1 MIFKNYFSVNSVIK
15 NKDFGIVTEGER
27 PAMSATTL
35 ELFFI
40 DGKPDGMLTAEVF
53 GWTGHILVA
62 PRTRLSEALKR
73 KESSYTGVYILLGEL
88 EEEPLAYIGEGE
100 NIANRI
106 KSHDAKKDWW
116 SRVVLITSAA
126 NNLHKAHAQYIE
138 ARLVQQGL
146 MANNSRL
153 ENGTNPALPG
163 LSEAARSNMESFIEQ
178 LLMVLPAIRV
188 DLFSSKV
195 KPERQTLDN
204 RSHVQRESPVFE
216 LTLKKEGLKAM
227 AILEDGEFVVQK
239 GSLARAAYI
248 GDRGEKSY
256 YWKLYDRL
264 VEQGILVDQGNSKV
278 FTQSYAFPST
288 SAAGAVCNG
297 RSTAGPIA
305 WKVKGTGQTYKDWE
319 AASLE

>member
-1 MIFKNYFSVNSVIK
+1 
-15 NKDFGIVTEGER
+15 
-27 PAMSATTL
+27 MSATTL

-88 EEEPLAYIGEGE
+88 GEESLAYIGEGE

-116 SRVVLITSAA
+116 TRVILITSAA
-126 NNLHKAHAQYIE
+126 NNLHKAHVQYLE
-138 ARLVQQGL
+138 ARLVKEGIY
-146 MANNSRL
+146 ASNTKL
-153 ENGTNPALPG
+153 ENSTNPSLPS
-163 LSEAARSNMESFIEQ
+163 LSEAAQANMEVFIEQ

-188 DLFSSKV
+188 DLFTSKT
-195 KPERQTLDN
+195 KPDKSDTLHQTQN
-204 RSHVQRESPVFE
+204 TNENPVFE
-216 LTLKKEGLKAM
+216 LTLKKEGIKAT
-227 AILEDGEFVVQK
+227 AILEDGEFIVQK
-239 GSLARAAYI
+239 GSQARGTYI
-248 GDRGEKSY
+248 GDRSEKSY
-256 YWKLYDRL
+256 YWKHHDKL
-264 VEQGILVDQGNSKV
+264 VEQGILVNQGKHKV
-278 FTQSYAFPST
+278 FTKSYAFPST

-305 WKVKGTGQTYKDWE
+305 WKVKGTSQTYKDWE
-319 AASLE
+319 AASLAEQ

>member
-1 MIFKNYFSVNSVIK
+1 
-15 NKDFGIVTEGER
+15 
-27 PAMSATTL
+27 MSATTL

-62 PRTRLSEALKR
+62 PRTRLPEALKR

-88 EEEPLAYIGEGE
+88 DEGPLAYIGEGE

-116 SRVVLITSAA
+116 TRVILITSAA
-126 NNLHKAHAQYIE
+126 NNLHKAHVQYLE
-138 ARLVQQGL
+138 ARLVQAG
-146 MANNSRL
+146 NSASNTKL
-153 ENGTNPALPG
+153 ENSTNPALPS
-163 LSEAARSNMESFIEQ
+163 LSEAAQANMEAFIEQ

-188 DLFSSKV
+188 DLFTSKA
-195 KPERQTLDN
+195 KPDKPATMKDSLAAK
-204 RSHVQRESPVFE
+204 ESTVFE
-216 LTLKKEGLKAM
+216 LTLKKEGIKAT

-239 GSLARAAYI
+239 GSLARSKYI
-248 GDRGEKSY
+248 GDRSEKSY
-256 YWKLYDRL
+256 YWKHHDKL
-264 VEQGILVDQGNSKV
+264 VNQGILIDQGKHKV

-319 AASLE
+319 AANLAEN